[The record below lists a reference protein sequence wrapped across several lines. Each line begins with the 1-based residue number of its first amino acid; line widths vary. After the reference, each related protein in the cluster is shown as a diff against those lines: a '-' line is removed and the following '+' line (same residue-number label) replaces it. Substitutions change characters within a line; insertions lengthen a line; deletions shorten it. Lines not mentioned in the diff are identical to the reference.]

1 MFTLRDIAKAI
12 VQSDERVTCKI
23 QTSKNQIIVKTTT
36 FPDEV
41 AFLLSPYYQDK
52 MKKGTFDEKDIEAL
66 LVETQRI
73 IRTGQ

>member
-1 MFTLRDIAKAI
+1 MFTLRDIAKAV
-12 VQSDERVTCKI
+12 VQSDERVACKI
-23 QTSKNQIIVKTTT
+23 QTSKNQIIIKTTT

-52 MKKGTFDEKDIEAL
+52 LKKGTLNKEDIEAL

-73 IRTGQ
+73 IKIGQ

>member
-1 MFTLRDIAKAI
+1 MFTLRDIAKAV

-41 AFLLSPYYQDK
+41 VVLLSPYYQDK
-52 MKKGTFDEKDIEAL
+52 LEKGTLNKEDIEAL

-73 IRTGQ
+73 IKIGQ